1 MACTCRQSRAS
12 ESEYPTGPAGAPAS
26 HRARAHVEAHGA
38 GTGTIHGNP
47 QGGRANA
54 PVDRIDVPA
63 YLARYPNR
71 TCGSRSARRPI
82 ALTGVLFISPWAV
95 PHPPPPPPRDV
106 RRSTHDVIMRA
117 QAHVGAR
124 ALGSRLT
131 SRVHMG
137 GTVIIHDSEYYLLLS
152 FFFSNQTPA
161 DRSSAELQINGNLH
175 CQVYVVFDTDKVR
188 PFPVTL
194 ITA

>member
-1 MACTCRQSRAS
+1 MNPSIPPGRPGHRPATVRARMWRHMGRGLGLYTGIRKGDGQMHRWIGSTCRPTSHGTLTVRA
-12 ESEYPTGPAGAPAS
+12 
-26 HRARAHVEAHGA
+26 
-38 GTGTIHGNP
+38 
-47 QGGRANA
+47 GRGRRG
-54 PVDRIDVPA
+54 DRSLSPA
-63 YLARYPNR
+63 YYSFPRGPCR
-71 TCGSRSARRPI
+71 T
-82 ALTGVLFISPWAV
+82 
-95 PHPPPPPPRDV
+95 PPPPPRDV